1 MSTKF
6 YFIFH
11 KATGDLR
18 SLASVD
24 PTNTV
29 SDFESCVEVTDEYL
43 EFYNDLF
50 LRKKKLTNYRI
61 DLESKVLKVNDKF
74 DVSKNPNYNKFYKIN
89 YSKDTGGTIFEVL
102 LKIISKDNKPY
113 MCLKINDNIEIDRNK
128 TMKVYATHFNDINI
142 LHETFYFEFDKLDEN
157 KQIFLPIKKI
167 PFELL
172 YRSKFSLYT
181 RKVFKSYGFYIE

>member
-1 MSTKF
+1 MITKF

-11 KATGDLR
+11 KATGDIR

-24 PTNTV
+24 PTSAV

-43 EFYNDLF
+43 ELFNDMF
-50 LRKKKLTNYRI
+50 LRKKKFSNYRI

-102 LKIISKDNKPY
+102 LKVVSKDNKPY
-113 MCLKINDNIEIDRNK
+113 MCLKINDTVEIDRNK
-128 TMKVYATHFNDINI
+128 TMKVYATNFNDINI
-142 LHETFYFEFDKLDEN
+142 LHETFYFEFDKLDEY
-157 KQIFLPIKKI
+157 KEIFLPIKKI

-181 RKVFKSYGFYIE
+181 RKIFKSYGFYIE